1 MSITRHH
8 LIQENRMMLWA
19 LCFAAK
25 NRISFRHLDNVD
37 DTCSIRDIGL
47 QVSLSTFTCSIY
59 TVHIYI
65 SACVEILHNFY
76 KFQNYLPSERDWIQ
90 LRGRMINIVQG
101 IVQKYFSQFSEVNV
115 KSNEHQYTERSEKKS
130 EIVSSYLID
139 FA

>member
-8 LIQENRMMLWA
+8 LKQENRMMLWA

-25 NRISFRHLDNVD
+25 NRISFRHLDNLD

-47 QVSLSTFTCSIY
+47 QVSLSTCSIY
-59 TVHIYI
+59 TVHKYF
-65 SACVEILHNFY
+65 ACVEIIHNFY

-101 IVQKYFSQFSEVNV
+101 IVQKYFPQFNEMNV
-115 KSNEHQYTERSEKKS
+115 KSNIHQYTEQSEKKS

-139 FA
+139 FS

>member
-37 DTCSIRDIGL
+37 DTCSIRDISHL
-47 QVSLSTFTCSIY
+47 HAQYILY
-59 TVHIYI
+59 IYI